1 MAKKS
6 KRSWKDLSPKMR
18 ALIIVAA
25 TVQIGLIS
33 VAHADISRRPAEQIR
48 GPKRM
53 WRLISLVNFVGPLT
67 YFAAGRRPA
76 GDVAG
81 R

>member
-6 KRSWKDLSPKMR
+6 KRSWKELSPKAR
-18 ALIIVAA
+18 ALIIAAA
-25 TVQIGLIS
+25 TLQIALIS
-33 VAHADISRRPAEQIR
+33 VAHADISRRPAEEIR

-53 WRLISLVNFVGPLT
+53 WRLISLINFVGPLT
-67 YFAAGRRPA
+67 YFAAGRRPTEEL
-76 GDVAG
+76 AG